1 MRRVRMSTFETNS
14 SSTHA
19 LSYDRE
25 AKLRSLNDSVATMI
39 SKLAYEE
46 ADGYELFAIKGILS
60 EMVRI
65 VDQEIENNA

>member
-1 MRRVRMSTFETNS
+1 MRRIRMSTFETNS

-19 LSYDRE
+19 MSYDRE
-25 AKLRSLNDSVATMI
+25 VKLQSLNDSVADMI

-46 ADGYELFAIKGILS
+46 SDGYELFAIKGILS
-60 EMVRI
+60 EMARI